1 MPGASNNNNIE
12 LKSDLEAQ
20 KANLL
25 SRQERDD
32 SDDGLSIG
40 GSTRSSL
47 SGHEPKPTT
56 LPDGAVKS
64 NPQKSSQTS
73 FLIWTTVNTLAT
85 IGIVNHPALL
95 GLAIVIALF
104 WLSDVT
110 ALTL

>member
-1 MPGASNNNNIE
+1 MPGASSNNIE
-12 LKSDLEAQ
+12 LKSDLESQ

-32 SDDGLSIG
+32 DSDDGFSIG

-47 SGHEPKPTT
+47 SGHEPKPAT

-64 NPQKSSQTS
+64 NPQKSSQAS

-85 IGIVNHPALL
+85 IGIVNHPSDCYRSV
-95 GLAIVIALF
+95 LAV
-104 WLSDVT
+104 
-110 ALTL
+110 